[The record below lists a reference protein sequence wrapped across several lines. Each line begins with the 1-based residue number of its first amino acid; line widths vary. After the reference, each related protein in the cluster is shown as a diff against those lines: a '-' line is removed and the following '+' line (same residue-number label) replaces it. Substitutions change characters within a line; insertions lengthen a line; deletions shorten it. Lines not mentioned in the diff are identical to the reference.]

1 INKTFE
7 RQETYFKKQ
16 KDFYKKS
23 CILLQLVDDNSK
35 EISMALADD
44 TTHKFLSLLSEKP
57 MTLTEICAK
66 LTRFE
71 GDMFKFIRIY
81 YLYSFDK
88 FIF

>member
-1 INKTFE
+1 
-7 RQETYFKKQ
+7 
-16 KDFYKKS
+16 
-23 CILLQLVDDNSK
+23 
-35 EISMALADD
+35 MALADD

>member
-1 INKTFE
+1 
-7 RQETYFKKQ
+7 
-16 KDFYKKS
+16 
-23 CILLQLVDDNSK
+23 
-35 EISMALADD
+35 MALADD

-88 FIF
+88 FIFWSLEIQLKNQNLVQFKDAIKKNNKKDRWFMTF